1 MKRIGIQ
8 SGFSLIELLIVIALI
23 AIVMGFAV
31 PTWQRY
37 AANAD
42 LKTAA
47 REVKADLFNVKQRAV
62 EENTDFYRMT
72 FNVSQNNYVLSL
84 SNTGVTVWTRSL
96 AALGKGITINTVNFS
111 GGAVVNFQRRGTMSQ
126 WGSVTLRNSI
136 GSTATITVNITGR
149 SHVDFTMQ

>member
-8 SGFSLIELLIVIALI
+8 KGFSLIELLIVIALI
-23 AIVMGFAV
+23 AIMMGFAV

-37 AANAD
+37 AANSD

-47 REVKADLFNVKQRAV
+47 REVKADLFNVRQRAV
-62 EENTDFYRMT
+62 EENVDFYRLT
-72 FNVSQNNYVLSL
+72 FNTVGNSYVLTRSD
-84 SNTGVTVWTRSL
+84 TGVTVWTKSL
-96 AALGKGITINTVNFS
+96 AALGKGITINAVNFS
-111 GGAVVNFQRRGTMSQ
+111 GGSVISFQRRGTMSQ

-136 GSTATITVNITGR
+136 GSTATVTVNITGR

>member
-8 SGFSLIELLIVIALI
+8 TGFSLIELLVVIGLI
-23 AIVMGFAV
+23 AVTAAFGV

-37 AANAD
+37 AANSD

-72 FNVSQNNYVLSL
+72 FNVAQNNYVLSRAD
-84 SNTGVTVWTRSL
+84 TAATVWTKSL
-96 AALGKGITINTVNFS
+96 AALGKGITINAVNFS
-111 GGAVVNFQRRGTMSQ
+111 GGSVISFQRRGTMTQ

-136 GSTATITVNITGR
+136 GSTAMITVNITGR

>member
-8 SGFSLIELLIVIALI
+8 TGFSLIELLIVIALI
-23 AIVMGFAV
+23 AIMMGFGV

-72 FNVSQNNYVLSL
+72 FDVAQNNYVLSL
-84 SNTGVTVWTRSL
+84 SNTGVTVWTKSL
-96 AALGKGITINTVNFS
+96 AALGKGITINSVNFS
-111 GGAVVNFQRRGTMSQ
+111 GGAVVGFQRRGTMSQ

-136 GSTATITVNITGR
+136 GSTATISVNITGR